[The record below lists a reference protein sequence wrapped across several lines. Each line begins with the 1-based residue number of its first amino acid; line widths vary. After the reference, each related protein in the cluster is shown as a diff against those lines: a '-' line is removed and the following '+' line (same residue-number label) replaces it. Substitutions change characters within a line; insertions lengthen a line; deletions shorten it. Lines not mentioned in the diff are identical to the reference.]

1 MQNQRFPWSAI
12 AAVAIVALVSAII
25 LNVDAD
31 REGLRT
37 AASSDTDAGDV
48 APLAPDV
55 ARGTSRGHSGNQP
68 TDLAGSIRQD
78 LRVIPPSVQ
87 LSPGARELVS
97 SVGPRLRHFEETSRL
112 ADLPDERGVIDR
124 EFLEFEELEEAE
136 ESLDLA
142 ELEQELFGAERTAVM
157 VARLNAALGKL

>member
-87 LSPGARELVS
+87 LSPGAR
-97 SVGPRLRHFEETSRL
+97 VGPRLRHFEETSRL